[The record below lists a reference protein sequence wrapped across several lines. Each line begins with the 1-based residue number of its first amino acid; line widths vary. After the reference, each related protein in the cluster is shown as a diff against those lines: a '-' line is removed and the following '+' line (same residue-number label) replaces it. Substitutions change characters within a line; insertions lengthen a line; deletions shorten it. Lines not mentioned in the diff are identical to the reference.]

1 MKSYSNAVMDG
12 NIAAISALD
21 AQLEDLGVK
30 ETSLTEILQLT
41 GESNSHLM
49 LSSADNISFKTAYSE
64 ITVNGSTKEIMR
76 VYAIPLPGSD
86 MFHMDVAENREVVVN
101 KAAKAINFA
110 KVWGLQAA
118 GNIEKYG
125 PVISA
130 FVALKDSL
138 HSTPDTNIYSIDAA
152 FRYQCVENTV
162 FLYFKNSSNLW
173 THIGTSNYL
182 TYVVNYFVDSYE
194 IDGVIARPDQV
205 TCKYSGDLSV
215 NGYNDATAIYKRWSS
230 VGPYTDLQFRTFDVG
245 AAADVNHSVVSL
257 DLVCPLLPGYC
268 S

>member
-110 KVWGLQAA
+110 KVWGL
-118 GNIEKYG
+118 
-125 PVISA
+125 
-130 FVALKDSL
+130 
-138 HSTPDTNIYSIDAA
+138 
-152 FRYQCVENTV
+152 
-162 FLYFKNSSNLW
+162 
-173 THIGTSNYL
+173 
-182 TYVVNYFVDSYE
+182 
-194 IDGVIARPDQV
+194 
-205 TCKYSGDLSV
+205 
-215 NGYNDATAIYKRWSS
+215 
-230 VGPYTDLQFRTFDVG
+230 
-245 AAADVNHSVVSL
+245 
-257 DLVCPLLPGYC
+257 
-268 S
+268 